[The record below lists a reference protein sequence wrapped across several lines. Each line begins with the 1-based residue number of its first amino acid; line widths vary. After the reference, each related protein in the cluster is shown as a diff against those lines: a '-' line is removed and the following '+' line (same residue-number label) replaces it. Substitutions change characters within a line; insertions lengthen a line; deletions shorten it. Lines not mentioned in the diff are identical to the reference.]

1 MRQLTVMAT
10 ATRPVGAEQ
19 PWARWPD
26 HCKATNPRQ
35 RGSAR
40 DGWHDPAERH
50 GMRWQNVLARD
61 GETDS
66 SRPCEGCKRRVQRS
80 TKEYR
85 APPPLQDHGACEHER
100 NGANQP
106 DIGELFMVFRP

>member
-40 DGWHDPAERH
+40 DEWHDPAERH

-66 SRPCEGCKRRVQRS
+66 SRPCEGCKRRVKRDPLGN
-80 TKEYR
+80 TEPHLLCR
-85 APPPLQDHGACEHER
+85 TAAPPSMKGTAQINP
-100 NGANQP
+100 
-106 DIGELFMVFRP
+106 